1 MELDGNFELQSD
13 SEFNWHNWIYGIYQK
28 KADAVATEHIGYRGV
43 ATRLRNQIDYSLFNL
58 AHSDKAIVGKDNI
71 LFDEWYLN
79 AWMGRT
85 FIGEDFI
92 DVKLHKLKMVQD
104 TLRKLGTELIFILAP
119 DKATFFEKKIPEYYK
134 SKRYPQNNYSYLA
147 KRSEDIKINYIDLN
161 KYFLAIKDTCRL
173 PLYPKSGIHWS
184 CYGSFVAL
192 DTILH
197 YIEAVKKINLNDI
210 VIESIEVTNSPKHPD
225 YDIGKNINLLF
236 QIPQWEMAYPKLKYE
251 DNPYKP
257 KPKMLVSGDSYY
269 FNMYNFSFT
278 KHLFSNNAFWYYA
291 NWVYPDCYEKTLE
304 ATSLDFR
311 KEIEDKDIILMMV
324 TSRFMHNIDWL
335 LVEKIFNIY
344 YPGIIWKRNYDRRAT
359 MHVDHDYFYWLVG
372 EAEKQGLTINEK
384 LNIDADYLLSISN
397 NAPRGKTVFDFILE
411 IENYNEWFE
420 KVKHKAQND
429 NLTLRDQEILDGLYL
444 FEGYKKEVFNK
455 VNEIKN
461 NKEWFDKVVDKA
473 NQNGIPVEDQLRNE
487 AIFLLEGGMI
497 EQPSEKSLKVK
508 DMQYFIDKIK
518 NDPEWLKSIEEK
530 ALKNKV
536 SIEEQI
542 KLDAKWILENE

>member
-1 MELDGNFELQSD
+1 MELDGNFELQWA
-13 SEFNWHNWIYGIYQK
+13 SEFNWHNWIYGVYQT
-28 KADAVATEHIGYRGV
+28 KADVVATEQIGYRGI

-119 DKATFFEKKIPEYYK
+119 DKANFFEEKIPEYYK
-134 SKRYPQNNYSYLA
+134 NKRYPQNNYSYLA

-161 KYFLAIKDTCRL
+161 KYFLAIKDTCRF

-184 CYGSFVAL
+184 YYGSFVAL

-210 VIESIEVTNSPKHPD
+210 TVESIEITNSPKHPD

-236 QIPQWEMAYPKLKYE
+236 QIPQWEMAYPKLNYE
-251 DNPYKP
+251 NNTDKP
-257 KPKMLVSGDSYY
+257 KPKMLVTGDSYY
-269 FNMYNFSFT
+269 FNIYNYNFT
-278 KHLFSNNAFWYYA
+278 EHLFSNNAFWYYA
-291 NWVYPDCYEKTLE
+291 NWVYPDCYKEPIE
-304 ATSLDFR
+304 AADLDFR
-311 KEIEDKDIILMMV
+311 KEIEDKDIIVMMV

-335 LVEKIFNIY
+335 LVEKLFNIY

-359 MHVDHDYFYWLVG
+359 IHVDHDYFYWLVE
-372 EAEKQGLTINEK
+372 EAEKLGLSTNEK
-384 LNIDADYLLSISN
+384 LNRDADYMLSIRN
-397 NAPRGKTVFDFILE
+397 NTTHGKTVFNFVLE
-411 IENYNEWFE
+411 IENDNEWFE
-420 KVKHKAQND
+420 KVKHKAQN
-429 NLTLRDQEILDGLYL
+429 NNRTLRDQKILEGLYL
-444 FEGYKKEVFNK
+444 VMGGSVEEDSIIEAVKEKDIHYYVNK
-455 VNEIKN
+455 IKN
-461 NKEWFDKVVDKA
+461 NSEWMKT
-473 NQNGIPVEDQLRNE
+473 
-487 AIFLLEGGMI
+487 
-497 EQPSEKSLKVK
+497 
-508 DMQYFIDKIK
+508 
-518 NDPEWLKSIEEK
+518 IEEK

-536 SIEEQI
+536 NIEEQI
-542 KLDAKWILENE
+542 KLDAKWIMENKK